1 MQVRPIDL
9 LFALLAFVGAMCGV
23 SIGLG
28 LGSDFGILGKT
39 VGGVLGLIVGVTAS
53 VLFGLFAAVVR
64 DLLDRIWRRWR
75 PYPPPCENGTCVH
88 ASHFRSTEIPDEIV
102 HAVAGLAKYGQRCR
116 CGNLYSS
123 GIAHG
128 LLNRWV
134 RVLPDGTIRAYLIHR
149 PFGRWEP
156 DNSTEIKPGMIER
169 VLDRFG
175 RILEGQVPGWVVPPL
190 MTIIFAGIA
199 SYAVY
204 AQSGFQHPFAFW
216 FIGAL
221 ATCGFVGGCV
231 FLWKGP
237 AHFEGGD

>member
-9 LFALLAFVGAMCGV
+9 LFVFLALVCSMCGFLF
-23 SIGLG
+23 GLG
-28 LGSDFGILGKT
+28 LGSDYGILGKA
-39 VGGVLGLIVGVTAS
+39 VGCVLGLIIGGAAS
-53 VLFGLFAAVVR
+53 VLFMLCVAVVG

-88 ASHFRSTEIPDEIV
+88 TSHFRSTEIPDEMV
-102 HAVAGLAKYGQRCR
+102 HSVAGLAKYGQRCR
-116 CGNLYSS
+116 CGNLYAG

-128 LLNRWV
+128 LQNRWV

-149 PFGRWEP
+149 PFGRWKP
-156 DNSTEIKPGMIER
+156 DNSTEIKQETIER

-175 RILEGQVPGWVVPPL
+175 RILEGQVPGWGLPPL

-204 AQSGFQHPFAFW
+204 SQSGFQHPFALW

-221 ATCGFVGGCV
+221 ATYGFVSGCV

-237 AHFEGGD
+237 AHFDGGD